1 MKKINRGKP
10 TSLRAQVID
19 ILRNEILSGRLQPG
33 AILNERDLAKRLGV
47 SKTPVRE
54 ALTLLDHEGLVQT
67 LPRKGYFVSA
77 ISVQDVHDFFDLRVI
92 LESAAARAA
101 VAKITDE
108 QLEELGRL
116 AVKGDL
122 VETPSEQ
129 LDQNIR
135 FHDYIAGLSGNAR
148 LAALIRKLHVEMQR
162 MIAAG
167 YLTHEHEKLL
177 SAFRQREPERAA
189 EAMQEHIRT
198 VRSKVLRAALG
209 NTQSRP

>member
-1 MKKINRGKP
+1 MRRLRRGKT
-10 TSLRAQVID
+10 TSLRDQVGN
-19 ILRNEILSGRLQPG
+19 ILRDEILTGRLQPG
-33 AILNERDLAKRLGV
+33 AILNERTLAERLGV

-54 ALTLLDHEGLVQT
+54 ALTLLGHEGLVHT

-77 ISVQDVHDFFDLRVI
+77 ISIQDVHDFFGLRVI
-92 LESAAARAA
+92 LESAAASAA
-101 VAKITDE
+101 AAKITDE
-108 QLEELGRL
+108 QLEDLEKL
-116 AVKGDL
+116 AVKGDS

-135 FHDYIAGLSGNAR
+135 FHDYVASLSGNAR
-148 LAALIRKLHVEMQR
+148 LAALIRKLHLEMQR

-198 VRSKVLRAALG
+198 IRDKVLRVALAG
-209 NTQSRP
+209 SQGSD

>member
-1 MKKINRGKP
+1 MKKLSREKT

-19 ILRNEILSGRLQPG
+19 ILREEILSGRLQPG
-33 AILNERDLAKRLGV
+33 AILNERDLAERLGV

-54 ALTLLDHEGLVQT
+54 ALTLLDNEGFVQT

-77 ISVQDVHDFFDLRVI
+77 ISVQDVHEFFDLRVI
-92 LESAAARAA
+92 LESAAAKGAA
-101 VAKITDE
+101 AKITDE
-108 QLEELGRL
+108 QLEELGKL
-116 AVKGDL
+116 AVKGDS

-148 LAALIRKLHVEMQR
+148 LAALIRKLHLEMQR

-198 VRSKVLRAALG
+198 VRDKVLRVALG

>member
-1 MKKINRGKP
+1 VKKLSREKT

-19 ILRNEILSGRLQPG
+19 ILREEILSGRLQPG
-33 AILNERDLAKRLGV
+33 AILNERDLAERLGV

-54 ALTLLDHEGLVQT
+54 ALTLLDNEGFVQT

-77 ISVQDVHDFFDLRVI
+77 ISVQDVHEFFDLRVI
-92 LESAAARAA
+92 LESAAARGAA
-101 VAKITDE
+101 AKITDE
-108 QLEELGRL
+108 QLEELEKL
-116 AVKGDL
+116 AVKGDSA
-122 VETPSEQ
+122 ETPSEQ

-148 LAALIRKLHVEMQR
+148 LAALIRKLHLEMQR

-167 YLTHEHEKLL
+167 YLTHEHKKLL
-177 SAFRQREPERAA
+177 SAFRRREPERAA

-198 VRSKVLRAALG
+198 VRDKVLRAALR